1 MNDGLTDKPHSG
13 KNPRKTRTKYLTSQ
27 QLLIVYELIQIQ
39 FIAKFGYQHFLTTKQ
54 QQSIKVSQVLKKF
67 QIPCKLLFKH
77 KLSYSSKYKSTYT
90 VHLNFLFT
98 LTQVH
103 IYHGPTR
110 PRIFLQCFALDS
122 RCSKAKHCRNFL
134 GKTRYKILIE
144 NDKYF

>member
-13 KNPRKTRTKYLTSQ
+13 KNSRKTRTKYLTSQ

-54 QQSIKVSQVLKKF
+54 QQSIKVSYVHRQVLKF
-67 QIPCKLLFKH
+67 VSNMYHVPCKLLFKH

-90 VHLNFLFT
+90 VHLIFLFT

-103 IYHGPTR
+103 IYYGPTR

-122 RCSKAKHCRNFL
+122 RCSKAKHCR
-134 GKTRYKILIE
+134 KT
-144 NDKYF
+144 